1 MKALIFDG
9 FVKSQNYRRGG
20 RERRDNIL
28 NCLKFFSA
36 GSAVKRLFYE
46 LVIFIFYF
54 FLAVGFPGKA
64 SYADERPAWTLHP
77 AKLAIGQVGLFSI
90 SDVPATPPKAG
101 AFLGR
106 PVYFHAS
113 SGRLAA
119 LLPVDIST
127 PPGKY
132 PLTIE
137 YQHVHHGTKKVITI
151 HVEVQPYEFS
161 VEELTLPEKMVTFPE
176 EILKRIQD
184 EKKAVDAVFEKN
196 SESLLWSGGFIK
208 PVEGDIV
215 GLFGSR
221 RILNGEERS
230 RHLGVDIRGK
240 EGTPIRC
247 ANSGRIALVGD
258 FYLLGST
265 VILDHGQGVFTIY
278 CHLSKAAV
286 KEGQQVAKGDSL
298 GEVGA
303 TGRATGPHLHW
314 GTVICGA
321 RVDPLSLIEVTT
333 VDKAQSSKIKAQMN
347 DK

>member
-1 MKALIFDG
+1 MKALFFVFCCFMAIG
-9 FVKSQNYRRGG
+9 FSGTV
-20 RERRDNIL
+20 
-28 NCLKFFSA
+28 
-36 GSAVKRLFYE
+36 
-46 LVIFIFYF
+46 
-54 FLAVGFPGKA
+54 
-64 SYADERPAWTLHP
+64 SYADESQVWSLHP

-106 PVYFHAS
+106 PVYFHPG
-113 SGRLAA
+113 SGRLTA

-151 HVEVQPYEFS
+151 QVEVQPYEFS

-184 EKKAVDAVFEKN
+184 EKKAVDAVFEKT
-196 SESLLWSGGFIK
+196 SASLLWNGGFIK

-221 RILNGEERS
+221 RVLNGEERS
-230 RHLGVDIRGK
+230 RHLGVDIRGT

-247 ANSGRIALVGD
+247 ANSGRIALSGD
-258 FYLLGST
+258 
-265 VILDHGQGVFTIY
+265 
-278 CHLSKAAV
+278 
-286 KEGQQVAKGDSL
+286 
-298 GEVGA
+298 
-303 TGRATGPHLHW
+303 
-314 GTVICGA
+314 
-321 RVDPLSLIEVTT
+321 
-333 VDKAQSSKIKAQMN
+333 
-347 DK
+347 

>member
-1 MKALIFDG
+1 MKALIF
-9 FVKSQNYRRGG
+9 
-20 RERRDNIL
+20 IL
-28 NCLKFFSA
+28 
-36 GSAVKRLFYE
+36 
-46 LVIFIFYF
+46 YF
-54 FLAVGFPGKA
+54 FLAVGFPGTA
-64 SYADERPAWTLHP
+64 SCADESPDWTLHP

-90 SDVPATPPKAG
+90 SDVPATRVTG
-101 AFLGR
+101 AFLNR
-106 PVYFHAS
+106 PVYFHPG
-113 SGRLAA
+113 SGRQAA

-127 PPGKY
+127 PPGEY

-137 YQHVHHGTKKVITI
+137 YQRVHHDTKKMITI
-151 HVEVQPYEFS
+151 QVEVQSHEFS

-184 EKKAVDAVFEKN
+184 EKKAIDAVFEKN
-196 SESLLWSGGFIK
+196 SGPLSWNGGFIK

-247 ANSGRIALVGD
+247 ANSGRVALVGD

-265 VILDHGQGVFTIY
+265 FILDHGQGVFTIY

-286 KEGQQVAKGDSL
+286 KEGQLVAKGELL

-314 GTVICGA
+314 GAVICGA
-321 RVDPLSLIEVTT
+321 RVDPLSLIEATT
-333 VDKAQSSKIKAQMN
+333 MVAEMRNSKAN
-347 DK
+347 

>member
-1 MKALIFDG
+1 MKTLIFDG
-9 FVKSQNYRRGG
+9 FVKSQNYRRGR
-20 RERRDNIL
+20 RERRDNML
-28 NCLKFFSA
+28 NSLKFFSA
-36 GSAVKRLFYE
+36 GSACSAVKRLFYE
-46 LVIFIFYF
+46 LIIFVFCCFMAI
-54 FLAVGFPGKA
+54 GFPGTA

-90 SDVPATPPKAG
+90 SDVPATRMTAT
-101 AFLGR
+101 FLNR
-106 PVYFHAS
+106 PVYFHPAS
-113 SGRLAA
+113 GSLAA

-137 YQHVHHGTKKVITI
+137 YEHIHHGTKKVITI
-151 HVEVQPYEFS
+151 QVEVHPYEFP

-184 EKKAVDAVFEKN
+184 EKKAVDAVFEETN
-196 SESLLWSGGFIK
+196 MSLLWNGGFIK

-230 RHLGVDIRGK
+230 RHMGVDIRGK
-240 EGTPIRC
+240 EGTPIRS
-247 ANSGRIALVGD
+247 ANSGRVALASD

-265 VILDHGQGVFTIY
+265 VILDHCQGVFTIY
-278 CHLSKAAV
+278 CHLSKTAV
-286 KEGQQVAKGDSL
+286 KEGQQVAKGSL
-298 GEVGA
+298 VGEVGA

-314 GTVICGA
+314 GAVICGT
-321 RVDPLSLIEVTT
+321 RVDPLSLIEATAMVA
-333 VDKAQSSKIKAQMN
+333 DK
-347 DK
+347 

>member
-1 MKALIFDG
+1 MKKLSYQLII
-9 FVKSQNYRRGG
+9 FV
-20 RERRDNIL
+20 
-28 NCLKFFSA
+28 
-36 GSAVKRLFYE
+36 
-46 LVIFIFYF
+46 FYF
-54 FLAVGFPGKA
+54 SLTIGFPGTA

-90 SDVPATPPKAG
+90 SDVPATRVTG
-101 AFLGR
+101 AFLNR
-106 PVYFHAS
+106 PVYFHPG
-113 SGRLAA
+113 SGRQAA

-127 PPGKY
+127 PPGNY

-151 HVEVQPYEFS
+151 QVEVQPYEFS

-196 SESLLWSGGFIK
+196 SESLLWNGGFIK
-208 PVEGDIV
+208 PVEDDIV

-247 ANSGRIALVGD
+247 ANSGRIALAGD
-258 FYLLGST
+258 FYLLGSA
-265 VILDHGQGVFTIY
+265 VILDHGQGVFTMY

-286 KEGQQVAKGDSL
+286 KEGQPVAKGEL
-298 GEVGA
+298 VGEVGA

-314 GTVICGA
+314 GAVICGA
-321 RVDPLSLIEVTT
+321 KVDPLSLIEATT
-333 VDKAQSSKIKAQMN
+333 VDKAQSSKPK
-347 DK
+347 

>member
-1 MKALIFDG
+1 MEKISYQLII
-9 FVKSQNYRRGG
+9 FV
-20 RERRDNIL
+20 
-28 NCLKFFSA
+28 
-36 GSAVKRLFYE
+36 
-46 LVIFIFYF
+46 FYF
-54 FLAVGFPGKA
+54 FLTIGFPGTA
-64 SYADERPAWTLHP
+64 SCADERPAWTLHP

-90 SDVPATPPKAG
+90 SDVPATRMTAT
-101 AFLGR
+101 FLNR
-106 PVYFHAS
+106 PVYFHPAS
-113 SGRLAA
+113 GSLAA

-137 YQHVHHGTKKVITI
+137 YEHIHHGTKKVITI
-151 HVEVQPYEFS
+151 QVEVHPYEFP

-184 EKKAVDAVFEKN
+184 EKEAVDAVFEETN
-196 SESLLWSGGFIK
+196 MSLLWNGGFIK

-230 RHLGVDIRGK
+230 RHMGVDIRGK

-247 ANSGRIALVGD
+247 ANSGRVALASD

-265 VILDHGQGVFTIY
+265 VILNHGQGVFTIY

-286 KEGQQVAKGDSL
+286 KEGQQVAKGESL
-298 GEVGA
+298 GEIGA

-314 GTVICGA
+314 GAVICGA
-321 RVDPLSLIEVTT
+321 RVDPLSLIEATAMVAEMRNS
-333 VDKAQSSKIKAQMN
+333 KAN
-347 DK
+347 

>member
-1 MKALIFDG
+1 M
-9 FVKSQNYRRGG
+9 
-20 RERRDNIL
+20 
-28 NCLKFFSA
+28 
-36 GSAVKRLFYE
+36 KRLFYE
-46 LVIFIFYF
+46 LIIFVFCCFMAI
-54 FLAVGFPGKA
+54 GFSGTA
-64 SYADERPAWTLHP
+64 SYADESPVWSLHP

-90 SDVPATPPKAG
+90 SDVPATQPKA
-101 AFLGR
+101 ATFLNR
-106 PVYFHAS
+106 PVYFHSA

-137 YQHVHHGTKKVITI
+137 YERIHHGTKKVITI
-151 HVEVQPYEFS
+151 QVEVHPYEFH

-176 EILKRIQD
+176 EMLKRIRD
-184 EKKAVDAVFEKN
+184 EKKAVDAVFEKTSATLFWN
-196 SESLLWSGGFIK
+196 GGFVK

-221 RILNGEERS
+221 HILNGEERS

-247 ANSGRIALVGD
+247 ANNGRVALAGD
-258 FYLLGST
+258 FYLLGNT

-278 CHLSKAAV
+278 CHLSKTAV
-286 KEGQQVAKGDSL
+286 QEGQQVAKGDSL

-314 GTVICGA
+314 GAVICGT
-321 RVDPLSLIEVTT
+321 RVDPLSLIEATSVLAE
-333 VDKAQSSKIKAQMN
+333 VKN
-347 DK
+347 